1 MSSARRASAVIAAVL
16 TLGLCS
22 GVQAQSA
29 EPEALQ
35 PWELLGSNL
44 GRIYGWPN
52 ILYSLGAVAVTPP
65 LVYWADEPVQ
75 EYFQKHDPLTNT
87 FGDVTVLVGYI
98 VPVVVPAAI
107 YAIGA
112 IDDQSELTTAGSAAI
127 QAVVVTTVVVA
138 TLKWLTDR
146 STPFPDGDPN
156 NKRWSHEFLTDSAN
170 ADDWNFNPFDLEW
183 ALDWPSGHTASAMA
197 LVSSLVA
204 FYPDE
209 VWLPIVGYPYALAI
223 GIGMVEGDFHWLSDI
238 VAGGLIGFV
247 IGWQV
252 GAGFRERYDARKR
265 GEREEASARLD
276 LSAEPLG
283 LRLSGQF

>member
-1 MSSARRASAVIAAVL
+1 MVAVALAL
-16 TLGLCS
+16 ALGVCKPAH
-22 GVQAQSA
+22 AQSV
-29 EPEALQ
+29 EPEPLQ

-52 ILYSLGAVAVTPP
+52 ILFSAGAVAVTPP

-75 EYFQKHDPLTNT
+75 EYFQKHNPLTNA

-98 VPVVVPAAI
+98 VPIVVPATI

-112 IDDQSELTTAGSAAI
+112 IDDQSELTTAGAAAI
-127 QAVVVTTVVVA
+127 QAVVVQTVVVA

-146 STPFPDGDPN
+146 AAPFPNGDPN
-156 NKRWSHEFLTDSAN
+156 EKRWTSGLLTDSEH
-170 ADDWNFNPFDLEW
+170 ADDWNFNPFDIEW
-183 ALDWPSGHTASAMA
+183 ALDWPSGHTASNIA

-209 VWLPIVGYPYALAI
+209 IWLPIIGYPFALAI
-223 GIGMVEGDFHWLSDI
+223 GIGMVEGDFHWLSDV
-238 VAGGLIGFV
+238 VAGALIGHV
-247 IGWQV
+247 IGWQI
-252 GAGFRERYDARKR
+252 GKGFREAFEARKS
-265 GEREEASARLD
+265 GEVAEAGASLS

-283 LRLSGQF
+283 LQLSGQF